1 MGMRRAHRFFGF
13 HASVTMQQYY
23 PGLSE
28 CDAYEALTD
37 SRHLPL
43 WRHSFLGRGL
53 ESSDPLP
60 RSGTRSG
67 AAGTLELSR
76 R

>member
-1 MGMRRAHRFFGF
+1 MGMRGAHRFFGF
-13 HASVTMQQYY
+13 HASVTKQQYY
-23 PGLSE
+23 PGLRE
-28 CDAYEALTD
+28 CAAYEALTD
-37 SRHLPL
+37 SRHVPP
-43 WRHSFLGRGL
+43 WRDSFLGRGL

-60 RSGTRSG
+60 RRRTRSG